1 MALSEKQEEILRIL
15 DNNQDNP
22 LKLSEIQELAN
33 LSSPGHVHHYLS
45 QLEKKGYL
53 KRNPNNSRDYT
64 VMFELEAAVLNL
76 NLYGSAS
83 CGPNGTLLSGNPID
97 RIPIYRNFIKF
108 DSNNA
113 FLLKAKGNSMEPRI
127 HNNDIVICKA
137 QNIAEPGDT
146 IVCTYEEETR
156 IKIFRPIN
164 SEIIILESTNKDY
177 APIAVT
183 SPNFSIDGI
192 FKGVICSHE

>member
-1 MALSEKQEEILRIL
+1 MALSEKQELILRIL
-15 DNNQDNP
+15 DENQDNP
-22 LKLSEIQELAN
+22 LKLSEIQHKVG

-53 KRNPNNSRDYT
+53 KRNPNNPKDYT
-64 VMFELEAAVLNL
+64 VLFELEDDIVHL

-83 CGPNGTLLSGNPID
+83 CGVDGTLLSGNPID

-108 DSNNA
+108 SSSEA

-127 HNNDIVICKA
+127 HNNDIVICKK
-137 QNIAEPGDT
+137 QDYAESGES

-156 IKIFRPIN
+156 IKIYRPIN
-164 SEIIILESTNKDY
+164 EELLILESTNKEY
-177 APIAVT
+177 EPIAVT
-183 SPNFSIDGI
+183 NSQFSIDGI
-192 FKGVICSHE
+192 IKGVICSHS